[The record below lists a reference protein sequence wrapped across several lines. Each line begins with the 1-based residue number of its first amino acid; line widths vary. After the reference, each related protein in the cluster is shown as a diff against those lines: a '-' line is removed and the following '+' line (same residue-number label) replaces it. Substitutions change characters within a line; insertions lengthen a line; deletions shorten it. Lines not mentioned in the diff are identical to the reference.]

1 MGIRRSGAAIAL
13 VCAFATTAVA
23 QRSRKPEAEALF
35 KQAKAEMA
43 KGNFADA
50 CEKFQSSQ
58 DLDPRA
64 STLMNL
70 GACREQQKKLVSAWY
85 AFVEATKLAE
95 RSTDEQALSSPSKK
109 RADALEPRLSSLKVV
124 VGRDARVKGL
134 EILRDG
140 EAIVEGQWNSEVFV
154 DGGEYEIIARAP
166 GTTAWTAKIGVASE
180 LDRKVIEI
188 PRLTI
193 DPVATT
199 VDEPGTP
206 PSGGAPPDP
215 EPEEAEPMDR
225 PSSFTGTRKIA
236 VGVAAVGV
244 VTLAGGVIFGLKA
257 KGLASD
263 SDAICPTDVCNDAQA
278 LDLNADARTA
288 AFKANGLF
296 IASGLAFAGGFAL
309 WLIGGPKAVAPMVE
323 RESVGLLYTG
333 SF

>member
-13 VCAFATTAVA
+13 VCAFAATAAA
-23 QRSRKPEAEALF
+23 QKSRKPEAEALF

-70 GACREQQKKLVSAWY
+70 GACHESAKKLVSAWY

-95 RSTDEQALSSPSKK
+95 RSSDEQALASPSKK

-124 VGRDARVKGL
+124 VGPDARVKGL

-166 GTTAWTAKIGVASE
+166 GSTAWTAKIGVASE
-180 LDRKVIEI
+180 LDRKVLEI
-188 PRLTI
+188 PKLKV
-193 DPVATT
+193 DPITETVA
-199 VDEPGTP
+199 VETP
-206 PSGGAPPDP
+206 PSGGAPAEP
-215 EPEEAEPMDR
+215 EPEDPQPIDR
-225 PSSFTGTRKIA
+225 PSSFTGMRKAAIGVTA
-236 VGVAAVGV
+236 VGVAAI
-244 VTLAGGVIFGLKA
+244 AGGVVFGLKA

-263 SDAICPTDVCNDAQA
+263 SDAICPTDVCDDPEG
-278 LDLNADARTA
+278 LRLNKDARSA
-288 AFKANGLF
+288 ASKANIF
-296 IASGLAFAGGFAL
+296 
-309 WLIGGPKAVAPMVE
+309 LIGGGVAVAGGVVLWVIGGPTSVAPMAD
-323 RESVGLLYTG
+323 RDTVGLVFTG
-333 SF
+333 GF